1 MDNIGLAF
9 LGLGFLIFMIVFM
22 GKALNEFNMIAAK
35 MIDKDYKFPEEI
47 AEEEEYF
54 KEKERM
60 NNIYLEKVKAEKS
73 HRIMI

>member
-1 MDNIGLAF
+1 MDNFGLF
-9 LGLGFLIFMIVFM
+9 ILGLVFLIFMIVFV

-35 MIDKDYKFPEEI
+35 MIDKNYKFPEEI

-60 NNIYLEKVKAEKS
+60 NNIYLEKEKAE
-73 HRIMI
+73 RIRRLII